1 MNATEKRTRLPIVD
15 RNLDDGYFPD
25 TGCVIH
31 PSCLSCP
38 MERCIYDEPQEGRR
52 ETQQRRDQAIYRQY
66 LAQGHDIRAL
76 AERFGV
82 SRRTVHRAVARMR
95 GGDKR

>member
-1 MNATEKRTRLPIVD
+1 MIANTTEKRTRLPIVD
-15 RNLDDGYFPD
+15 RDLDDGYFPD

-38 MERCIYDEPQEGRR
+38 LPRCIYDEPQEERR
-52 ETQQRRDQAIYRQY
+52 ESQQRRDREIYDQY
-66 LAQGHDIRAL
+66 VKCGHDIRSL

-82 SRRTVHRAVARMR
+82 SRRTVHRAVARCR
-95 GGDKR
+95 DKG